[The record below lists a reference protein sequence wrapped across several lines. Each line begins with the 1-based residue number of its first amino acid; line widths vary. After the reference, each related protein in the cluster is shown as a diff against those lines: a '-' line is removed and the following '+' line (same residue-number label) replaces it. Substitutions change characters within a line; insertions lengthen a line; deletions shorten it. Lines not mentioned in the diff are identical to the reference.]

1 MKTNLLHLW
10 LISCVSLFTFS
21 NAIGQSASCDTLY
34 NYVNGDSFYNFSG
47 DNGSPLGHDKLSDGT
62 TVDAW
67 AEPYTATSAT
77 EVRALY
83 FAPQQAHDAGGS
95 VKFIVYTDN
104 SGVPG
109 TEISSELVQM
119 SEFTPNYYYKV
130 EFTNPANVSG
140 NFFVGY
146 ELYYSGT
153 AIVDS
158 FAIGGTF
165 KPGGTNFTQFLNNGV
180 WQNADDVYTIEPNS
194 DPFVSAWDLQV
205 LTSLAPA
212 PTADF
217 TVNTLTLC
225 LGGGNFLPDGSTST
239 NADYFDFTLRSNDQL
254 TIYDRQSGVTPTLTP
269 TVVGSGQVLVL
280 FAHGGCESVGIGGTV
295 NVLAP
300 ISATNT
306 TVNSTCGNDNGSI
319 TVSNPTGGS
328 GMYSYS
334 VDGSTPQ
341 SNATFTGLTAGSHS
355 VIVSSSGLGCSY
367 TMNPTVTATPQ
378 EFITVNPGATICAGE
393 TTTISASGTGTI
405 EWFNGGTS
413 IGSGTS
419 LSVSPTGTTTFD
431 ATLTDGNGCADT
443 KQVTVTVNALPTVN
457 AGSDVNLCIGNS
469 TSITA
474 SGASTYVWNNSLGAG
489 ATHSVNPTTLTIY
502 EVTGTDANGCENT
515 DQVTVTVNALP
526 TISAS
531 NDVTICNGESALISA
546 TGGSTYSW
554 DNGLGAGA
562 SHNVTPSTLTSYE
575 VTGTDANGC
584 ENTDQVTVT
593 VNALPTISAGSDLA
607 ICVGDNTTITANGG
621 VSYIWDNSLG
631 AGASHAVTP
640 TGTTT
645 YQVTGTGANGC
656 ENTSSV
662 TVTVNPYDDASFTF
676 NNFCELTMTNG
687 PTNII
692 TTGGTFSFNP
702 VPTDGATINTTS
714 GEISN
719 GVNGASYT
727 VEYTTS
733 GSCPSTSTETVSV
746 QSNDDPTFSYD
757 NICLGNG
764 LTVLPNNIAT
774 PGGTYA
780 FFTAPTDGATI
791 NTSTGE
797 VLNPTLGT
805 TYAIE
810 YTTPTGAC
818 QSSSVENIT
827 VYTAPTVSLSATVPT
842 ICMNESTDLQ
852 ATGNATNYT
861 WNNGLN
867 NGTTHSVS
875 PSTTTTYTVTG
886 TDANG
891 CTNSASQTIN
901 VNSLPIVDAGADQTV
916 CENETVN
923 MTATGAVSYVWD
935 NGLGNGATQSFSAT
949 ITETYTVTGTDANNC
964 ENSDQI
970 TITVNALPV
979 VDAGQDVS
987 ICNGDQ
993 ITLTANGAN
1002 TYNWDN
1008 GLGAGAAHNV
1018 SPTITTTYTVTGT
1031 GLNACENTDQ
1041 ITVTITNI
1049 PTVNAGVDQ
1058 TVCENSEVTLTA
1070 TSSTGSTVIW
1080 DNGIVDGT
1088 PFTVTTSTTYTAT
1101 ADLNGCTATD
1111 QVVINVNPLP
1121 SVSAGNNQTACTN
1134 HDPIALTGSPA
1145 GGIFSGTGVSNN
1157 EFDPATAG
1165 IGTHTLTYAYTD
1177 GNGCENTASITI
1189 TVDGCV
1195 AVVENEMNQ
1204 LTVSPN
1210 PASDYIEVRV
1220 NENNSIQNIQIISLE
1235 GKVVSLEQTYVDKA
1249 TIKIDVSTAAKGT
1262 YFIQLTT
1269 DYGYLTRK
1277 IIVQ

>member
-1 MKTNLLHLW
+1 MRTNLLKQLMIVC
-10 LISCVSLFTFS
+10 ISFFALS
-21 NAIGQSASCDTLY
+21 NAYGQSASCDTLY
-34 NYVNGDSFYNFSG
+34 NYVNGDQFYNFSG
-47 DNGSPLGHDKLSDGT
+47 SGGTALGHDRLSDNS

-67 AEPYTATSAT
+67 AEPYFVSAST

-83 FAPQQAHDAGGS
+83 FAPWTVNDAGGA
-95 VKFIVYTDN
+95 VTFKVYDN
-104 SGVPG
+104 NAGEPG
-109 TEISSELVQM
+109 AELATELVTM
-119 SEFTPNYYYKV
+119 SEFTKNVYYKV
-130 EFTNPANVSG
+130 EFTSTATVNG
-140 NFFVGY
+140 DFFVGY
-146 ELYYSGT
+146 ELAYTSPQ
-153 AIVDS
+153 DS
-158 FAIGGTF
+158 FAISGTF
-165 KPGGTNFTQFLNNGV
+165 KPGGVNFTQFKNNGV
-180 WQNADDVYTIEPNS
+180 WGEVVDTYTVS
-194 DPFVSAWDLQV
+194 GDPFVSAWSLRV
-205 LTSLAPA
+205 LTSNAPA
-212 PTADF
+212 PTADYTINTG
-217 TVNTLTLC
+217 TVC
-225 LGGGNFLPDGSTST
+225 LGGADFLPDGNNPINS
-239 NADYFDFTLRSNDQL
+239 DYYEYKLWDYDVT
-254 TIYDRQSGVTPTLTP
+254 TIYVEEEGATPTITP
-269 TVVGSGQVLVL
+269 TVADTSQILAL
-280 FAHGGCESVGIGGTV
+280 YAHGGCTSDVKAFYVDVLEPITASHSVV
-295 NVLAP
+295 N
-300 ISATNT
+300 T
-306 TVNSTCGNDNGSI
+306 TCGNNNGSI
-319 TVSNPTGGS
+319 TVTNPTGGS
-328 GMYSYS
+328 GAYSYS
-334 VDGSTPQ
+334 INGSTPQ
-341 SNATFTGLTAGSHS
+341 SNPTFTGLSSGNHT
-355 VIVSSSGLGCSY
+355 VVVRSSGLGCSY
-367 TMNPTVTATPQ
+367 SMSINVPSTPQ
-378 EFITVNPGATICAGE
+378 EIINVNPGSVICAGE
-393 TTTISASGTGTI
+393 SVNVSASGNGTI
-405 EWFNGGTS
+405 EWFESGTS
-413 IGSGTS
+413 IGTGTS
-419 LSVSPTGTTTFD
+419 LSVSPSMTTIYD
-431 ATLTDGNGCADT
+431 ATLTDANGCTDT
-443 KQVTVTVNALPTVN
+443 KQVTVTVNALPTVS
-457 AGSDVNLCIGNS
+457 AGADIDICAGENTN
-469 TSITA
+469 ITA
-474 SGASTYVWNNSLGAG
+474 TGAVSYSWDNGLGAG
-489 ATHSVNPTTLTIY
+489 ATHSVTPSAQTTY
-502 EVTGTDANGCENT
+502 VVTGTDANGCENT
-515 DQVTVTVNALP
+515 DQVTVDVHALP

-531 NDVTICNGESALISA
+531 SDVTICEGESTVVSA
-546 TGGSTYSW
+546 TGGSTYAW

-562 SHNVTPSTLTSYE
+562 SHSVTPSAQTTYA

-584 ENTDQVTVT
+584 TASDQVTVN
-593 VNALPTISAGSDLA
+593 VNAFPVISAGSDVA
-607 ICVGDNTTITANGG
+607 ICLGDNATISASGGTA
-621 VSYIWDNSLG
+621 YTWDNGLG
-631 AGASHAVTP
+631 AGASHTVSP
-640 TGTTT
+640 SGTTT

-656 ENTSSV
+656 ENTSFV

-676 NNFCELTMTNG
+676 NNFCELSTTNG
-687 PTNII
+687 PSNII
-692 TTGGTFSFNP
+692 TPGGTFSFNP
-702 VPTDGATINTTS
+702 VPADGATINPTT

-719 GVNGASYT
+719 GVNGANYT
-727 VEYTTS
+727 VEYTTN
-733 GSCPSTSTETVSV
+733 GSCPSTSTATVSV
-746 QSNDDPTFSYD
+746 QSNDDPSFSYD

-764 LTVLPNNIAT
+764 LTVLPSNIAT

-780 FFTAPTDGATI
+780 FYTAPTDGATI

-818 QSSSVENIT
+818 QSSTVQNIT

-1041 ITVTITNI
+1041 ITVTVTNI

-1070 TSSTGSTVIW
+1070 TSSTGSTVTW

>member
-328 GMYSYS
+328 GTYSYS

-676 NNFCELTMTNG
+676 NNFCELSMTNG

-780 FFTAPTDGATI
+780 FFTAPTDGTTI

-797 VLNPTLGT
+797 VINPTLGT
-805 TYAIE
+805 SYAVE

-818 QSSSVENIT
+818 QSSSVENKT
-827 VYTAPTVSLSATVPT
+827 VYTAPTVNLSATATT
-842 ICMNESTDLQ
+842 ICMNEATDLQ
-852 ATGNATNYT
+852 ASGNAISYA
-861 WNNGLN
+861 WDNGLSS
-867 NGTTHSVS
+867 GTTHSVT
-875 PSTTTTYTVTG
+875 PSSTTTYTVTG

-891 CTNSASQTIN
+891 CTNSANETIN
-901 VNSLPIVDAGADQTV
+901 VNSLPVVDAGLDQIV

-923 MTATGAVSYVWD
+923 MTATGAVSYAWD
-935 NGLGNGATQSFSAT
+935 NGLGNGATQS
-949 ITETYTVTGTDANNC
+949 ITALTTQTYTVTGTDANNC
-964 ENSDQI
+964 ENTDQI
-970 TITVNALPV
+970 TINVNQLPI

-993 ITLTANGAN
+993 ITITANGAN

-1018 SPTITTTYTVTGT
+1018 SPTVTTTYIVTGT
-1031 GLNACENTDQ
+1031 GLNTCENTD
-1041 ITVTITNI
+1041 
-1049 PTVNAGVDQ
+1049 
-1058 TVCENSEVTLTA
+1058 
-1070 TSSTGSTVIW
+1070 
-1080 DNGIVDGT
+1080 
-1088 PFTVTTSTTYTAT
+1088 
-1101 ADLNGCTATD
+1101 
-1111 QVVINVNPLP
+1111 
-1121 SVSAGNNQTACTN
+1121 
-1134 HDPIALTGSPA
+1134 
-1145 GGIFSGTGVSNN
+1145 
-1157 EFDPATAG
+1157 
-1165 IGTHTLTYAYTD
+1165 
-1177 GNGCENTASITI
+1177 
-1189 TVDGCV
+1189 
-1195 AVVENEMNQ
+1195 
-1204 LTVSPN
+1204 
-1210 PASDYIEVRV
+1210 
-1220 NENNSIQNIQIISLE
+1220 
-1235 GKVVSLEQTYVDKA
+1235 
-1249 TIKIDVSTAAKGT
+1249 
-1262 YFIQLTT
+1262 
-1269 DYGYLTRK
+1269 
-1277 IIVQ
+1277 